1 MRQKDKSQNGCYK
14 KTKHEHAKF
23 SVKQT
28 FLTTDTHT
36 YVCVSEGKKHPLFGK
51 FGVLCFLVTPVLRFA
66 LLPYYQRVLPNIE
79 ILSSK
84 VFHFHLRNQ
93 SYLDQEIDTKKH
105 CTTPKIQFSAKK
117 YESLMGNMFSLRL
130 QSGALRLAFSVL
142 TSCHQNMITVHT
154 YTIVVYLYIKSTIV
168 TKPFFPISQSLTQKL
183 GQRYMKRSWVIFQ
196 ST

>member
-51 FGVLCFLVTPVLRFA
+51 FGVLCFLVTPVLRFV

-79 ILSSK
+79 ISSSK
-84 VFHFHLRNQ
+84 VFPFHLRNQ
-93 SYLDQEIDTKKH
+93 SYLDQEIDTKTIAPRLKYSFP
-105 CTTPKIQFSAKK
+105 PK
-117 YESLMGNMFSLRL
+117 NMKAWWEICSHWGSNLELFVWH
-130 QSGALRLAFSVL
+130 LAFWRRAIR
-142 TSCHQNMITVHT
+142 T
-154 YTIVVYLYIKSTIV
+154 
-168 TKPFFPISQSLTQKL
+168 
-183 GQRYMKRSWVIFQ
+183 W
-196 ST
+196 